1 MDKTVSEYLLILVR
15 GFLMGAC
22 DIIPGVSGGTIAL
35 LTGIYERL
43 VTAIGNIRPDVLLK
57 TFFTDRKAFVA
68 ELKYM
73 DFFFLVVLVSGIVAA
88 AVTVSKIISMLLES
102 YTAFTY
108 SFFFGL
114 IIASAV
120 LILLE
125 IGSVESR
132 GNIVAVVCSA
142 FAGLVIGYLAGGLE
156 PAMLGNSYPVL
167 FLTGTVAFCAM
178 ILPGIS
184 GAYITLIFNQYEYLL
199 NCIHTMNIVPLIV
212 FSAGG
217 ILGILGFTKVLKFLL
232 SRYHAAM
239 LAMLT
244 GLMIGTS
251 RLLIGK
257 VELSG
262 GFKTAVIACAV
273 AGVVIPVILEFVKR
287 NCISKEQTSQY
298 CRKYPLTVDGCII
311 FVNPLIPFRFV
322 Q

>member
-1 MDKTVSEYLLILVR
+1 MDKTVSEYLLILIR

-57 TFFTDRKAFVA
+57 TFFTDRAAFVA

-73 DFFFLVVLVSGIVAA
+73 DFFFLVTLVSGIFVAA
-88 AVTVSKIISMLLES
+88 ITVSKIISMLLES

-114 IIASAV
+114 IIASAA

-125 IGSVESR
+125 TGSLETNDNKE
-132 GNIVAVVCSA
+132 GNKEGSKEGSKAVNKAGSKAAVIA
-142 FAGLVIGYLAGGLE
+142 AALAGLVIGYIAGGLE
-156 PAMLGNSYPVL
+156 PAMLGHTLPVL
-167 FLTGTVAFCAM
+167 FVTGMVAFCAM

-199 NCIHTMNIVPLIV
+199 DCIHTLNVVPLIV

-217 ILGILGFTKVLKFLL
+217 ILGILGFTRVLKYLL

-257 VELSG
+257 IEASG
-262 GFKTAVIACAV
+262 GFTPAVILCAV
-273 AGVVIPVILEFVKR
+273 VGVVLLVILEYAKR
-287 NCISKEQTSQY
+287 NCISKEQSAE
-298 CRKYPLTVDGCII
+298 
-311 FVNPLIPFRFV
+311 
-322 Q
+322 

>member
-73 DFFFLVVLVSGIVAA
+73 DFFFLVILVSGIVIA

-108 SFFFGL
+108 SFFFG
-114 IIASAV
+114 IILASAV

-132 GNIVAVVCSA
+132 GNKIAVVGSA
-142 FAGLVIGYLAGGLE
+142 LVGLVIGYLVGGFE
-156 PAMLGNSYPVL
+156 PAMLGHTLPVL
-167 FLTGTVAFCAM
+167 FLTGMVAFCAM

-184 GAYITLIFNQYEYLL
+184 GAYITLICNQYEYLL
-199 NCIHTMNIVPLIV
+199 NCIHTMNMVPLVV

-217 ILGILGFTKVLKFLL
+217 ILGILGFTKLLKFLL

-262 GFKTAVIACAV
+262 GFTPAVIVCAV
-273 AGVVIPVILEFVKR
+273 AGVALLVILEFVKR
-287 NCISKEQTSQY
+287 NCISKEQTSQ
-298 CRKYPLTVDGCII
+298 
-311 FVNPLIPFRFV
+311 
-322 Q
+322 

>member
-1 MDKTVSEYLLILVR
+1 MDKTVSEYLLILIR

-57 TFFTDRKAFVA
+57 TFFTDRTAFVA

-73 DFFFLVVLVSGIVAA
+73 DFFFLVTLVSGIFVAA
-88 AVTVSKIISMLLES
+88 ITVSKIISMLLES

-114 IIASAV
+114 IIASAA

-125 IGSVESR
+125 TGSLETNDNKE
-132 GNIVAVVCSA
+132 GNKEGSKADSKGDSKAGSKAAVIAASL
-142 FAGLVIGYLAGGLE
+142 AGLVIGYIAGGLE
-156 PAMLGNSYPVL
+156 PAMLGHTLPVL
-167 FLTGTVAFCAM
+167 FVTGMVAFCAM

-199 NCIHTMNIVPLIV
+199 DCIHTLNVVPLIV

-217 ILGILGFTKVLKFLL
+217 ILGILGFTRVLKYLL

-257 VELSG
+257 IEASG
-262 GFKTAVIACAV
+262 GFTPAVILCAV
-273 AGVVIPVILEFVKR
+273 VGVVLLVILEYAKR
-287 NCISKEQTSQY
+287 NCISKEQSAE
-298 CRKYPLTVDGCII
+298 
-311 FVNPLIPFRFV
+311 
-322 Q
+322 

>member
-1 MDKTVSEYLLILVR
+1 MDKTVSEYLLILIR

-57 TFFTDRKAFVA
+57 TFFTDRTAFVA

-73 DFFFLVVLVSGIVAA
+73 DFFFLVTLVSGIFVAA
-88 AVTVSKIISMLLES
+88 ITVSKIISMLLES

-125 IGSVESR
+125 TGSLETNDNTE
-132 GNIVAVVCSA
+132 GNKEGNKEGSKADSKGDSKAGSKAAIIAA
-142 FAGLVIGYLAGGLE
+142 ALAGLVIGYIAGGLE
-156 PAMLGNSYPVL
+156 PAMLGHTLPVL
-167 FLTGTVAFCAM
+167 FVTGMVAFCAM

-199 NCIHTMNIVPLIV
+199 DCIHTLNVVPLIV

-217 ILGILGFTKVLKFLL
+217 ILGILGFTRVLKYLL

-257 VELSG
+257 IEASG
-262 GFKTAVIACAV
+262 GFTPAVILCAV
-273 AGVVIPVILEFVKR
+273 VGVVLLVILEYAKR
-287 NCISKEQTSQY
+287 NCISKEQSAE
-298 CRKYPLTVDGCII
+298 
-311 FVNPLIPFRFV
+311 
-322 Q
+322 

>member
-1 MDKTVSEYLLILVR
+1 MDKTVSEYLLILIR

-57 TFFTDRKAFVA
+57 TFFTDRTAFVA

-73 DFFFLVVLVSGIVAA
+73 DFFFLVTLVSGIFVAA
-88 AVTVSKIISMLLES
+88 ITVSKIISMLLES

-125 IGSVESR
+125 TGSLETNDNKE
-132 GNIVAVVCSA
+132 GNKEGSKAVNKAGSKAAVIA
-142 FAGLVIGYLAGGLE
+142 AALAGLVIGYIAGGLE
-156 PAMLGNSYPVL
+156 PAMLGHTLPVL
-167 FLTGTVAFCAM
+167 FITGMVAFCAM

-199 NCIHTMNIVPLIV
+199 DCIHTLNVVPLIV

-217 ILGILGFTKVLKFLL
+217 ILGILGFTRVLKYLL

-239 LAMLT
+239 LALLT

-257 VELSG
+257 IEASG
-262 GFKTAVIACAV
+262 GFTPAVILFAL
-273 AGVVIPVILEFVKR
+273 AGVVLLVILE
-287 NCISKEQTSQY
+287 
-298 CRKYPLTVDGCII
+298 
-311 FVNPLIPFRFV
+311 
-322 Q
+322 

>member
-1 MDKTVSEYLLILVR
+1 MDKTVSEYLLILIR

-57 TFFTDRKAFVA
+57 TFFTDRAAFVA

-73 DFFFLVVLVSGIVAA
+73 DFFFLVTLVSGIFVAA
-88 AVTVSKIISMLLES
+88 ITVSKIISMLLES

-114 IIASAV
+114 IIASAA

-125 IGSVESR
+125 TGSLETNDNKE
-132 GNIVAVVCSA
+132 GNKEGSKAVNKAGSKAAVIA
-142 FAGLVIGYLAGGLE
+142 AALAGLVIGYIAGGLE
-156 PAMLGNSYPVL
+156 PAMLGHTLPVL
-167 FLTGTVAFCAM
+167 FVTGTVAFCAM

-199 NCIHTMNIVPLIV
+199 DCIHTLNVVPLIV

-217 ILGILGFTKVLKFLL
+217 ILGILGFTRVLKYLL

-257 VELSG
+257 IEASG
-262 GFKTAVIACAV
+262 GFTPAVILCAV
-273 AGVVIPVILEFVKR
+273 VGVVLLVILEYARR
-287 NCISKEQTSQY
+287 NCISKEQSAE
-298 CRKYPLTVDGCII
+298 
-311 FVNPLIPFRFV
+311 
-322 Q
+322 

>member
-1 MDKTVSEYLLILVR
+1 MDKTVSEYLLILIR

-57 TFFTDRKAFVA
+57 TFFTDRAAFVA

-73 DFFFLVVLVSGIVAA
+73 DFFFLVTLVSGIFVAA
-88 AVTVSKIISMLLES
+88 ITVSKIISMLLES

-125 IGSVESR
+125 TGSLETNDNTE
-132 GNIVAVVCSA
+132 GNKEGNKEGSKADSKGDSKAGSKAAIIAA
-142 FAGLVIGYLAGGLE
+142 ALAGLVIGYIAGGLE
-156 PAMLGNSYPVL
+156 PAMLGHTLPVL
-167 FLTGTVAFCAM
+167 FITGMVAFCAM

-199 NCIHTMNIVPLIV
+199 DCIHTLNVVPLIV

-217 ILGILGFTKVLKFLL
+217 ILGILGFTRVLKYLL

-239 LAMLT
+239 LALLT

-257 VELSG
+257 IEASG
-262 GFKTAVIACAV
+262 GFTPAVILCAV
-273 AGVVIPVILEFVKR
+273 VGVVLLVILEYAKR
-287 NCISKEQTSQY
+287 NCISKEQSAE
-298 CRKYPLTVDGCII
+298 
-311 FVNPLIPFRFV
+311 
-322 Q
+322 

>member
-1 MDKTVSEYLLILVR
+1 MDKTVSEYLLILIR

-57 TFFTDRKAFVA
+57 TFFTDRTAFVA

-73 DFFFLVVLVSGIVAA
+73 DFFFLVTLVSGIFVAA
-88 AVTVSKIISMLLES
+88 ITVSKIISMLLES

-125 IGSVESR
+125 TGSIDTNDNKEGKK
-132 GNIVAVVCSA
+132 GNNKEDSKAGNKVGSKAAVIA
-142 FAGLVIGYLAGGLE
+142 AALAGLVIGYVAGGLE
-156 PAMLGNSYPVL
+156 PAMLGHSLPVL
-167 FLTGTVAFCAM
+167 FVTGMVAFCAM

-199 NCIHTMNIVPLIV
+199 DCIHTLNVVPLIV

-217 ILGILGFTKVLKFLL
+217 ILGILGFTRVLKYLL

-257 VELSG
+257 IEASG
-262 GFKTAVIACAV
+262 GFTPAVILCAV
-273 AGVVIPVILEFVKR
+273 VGVVLLVILEYARR
-287 NCISKEQTSQY
+287 NCISKEQSAE
-298 CRKYPLTVDGCII
+298 
-311 FVNPLIPFRFV
+311 
-322 Q
+322 

>member
-1 MDKTVSEYLLILVR
+1 MDKTVSEYLLILIR

-57 TFFTDRKAFVA
+57 TFFTDRTAFVA

-73 DFFFLVVLVSGIVAA
+73 DFFFLVTLVSGIFVAA
-88 AVTVSKIISMLLES
+88 ITVSKIISMLLES

-125 IGSVESR
+125 TGSLETNDNTE
-132 GNIVAVVCSA
+132 GNKEGNKEGSKADSKGDSKAGSKAAIIAA
-142 FAGLVIGYLAGGLE
+142 ALAGLVIGYIAGGLE
-156 PAMLGNSYPVL
+156 PAMLGHTLPVL
-167 FLTGTVAFCAM
+167 FVTGMVAFCAM

-199 NCIHTMNIVPLIV
+199 DCIHTLNVVPLIV

-217 ILGILGFTKVLKFLL
+217 LLGILGFTRVLKYLL

-257 VELSG
+257 IEASG
-262 GFKTAVIACAV
+262 GFTPAVILCAV
-273 AGVVIPVILEFVKR
+273 VGVVLLVILEYAKR
-287 NCISKEQTSQY
+287 NCISKEQSAE
-298 CRKYPLTVDGCII
+298 
-311 FVNPLIPFRFV
+311 
-322 Q
+322 

>member
-1 MDKTVSEYLLILVR
+1 MDKTVSEYLLILIR

-57 TFFTDRKAFVA
+57 TFFTDRTAFVA

-73 DFFFLVVLVSGIVAA
+73 DFFFLVTLVSGIFVAA
-88 AVTVSKIISMLLES
+88 ITVSKIISMLLES

-125 IGSVESR
+125 TGSLETN
-132 GNIVAVVCSA
+132 GNKEGKKGNSKEGSKADSKGDSKAGSKAAVIA
-142 FAGLVIGYLAGGLE
+142 AALAGLVIGYIAGGLE
-156 PAMLGNSYPVL
+156 PAMLGHTLPVL
-167 FLTGTVAFCAM
+167 FITGMVAFCAM

-199 NCIHTMNIVPLIV
+199 DCIHTLNVVPLIV

-217 ILGILGFTKVLKFLL
+217 ILGILGFTRVLKYLL

-239 LAMLT
+239 LALLT
-244 GLMIGTS
+244 GLLIGTS

-257 VELSG
+257 IEASG
-262 GFKTAVIACAV
+262 GFTPAVILCAV
-273 AGVVIPVILEFVKR
+273 VGVVLLVILEYAKR
-287 NCISKEQTSQY
+287 NCISKEQSAE
-298 CRKYPLTVDGCII
+298 
-311 FVNPLIPFRFV
+311 
-322 Q
+322 

>member
-1 MDKTVSEYLLILVR
+1 MDKTVSEYLLILIR

-57 TFFTDRKAFVA
+57 TFFTDRTAFVA

-73 DFFFLVVLVSGIVAA
+73 DFFFLVTLVSGIFVAA
-88 AVTVSKIISMLLES
+88 ITVSKIISMLLES

-114 IIASAV
+114 ILASAV

-125 IGSVESR
+125 TGSLETNDNKE
-132 GNIVAVVCSA
+132 GNKEGSKAVNKAGSKAAVIA
-142 FAGLVIGYLAGGLE
+142 AALAGLVIGYIAGGLE
-156 PAMLGNSYPVL
+156 PAMLGHTLPVL
-167 FLTGTVAFCAM
+167 FVTGTVAFCAM

-199 NCIHTMNIVPLIV
+199 NCIHTMDIVPLIV

-217 ILGILGFTKVLKFLL
+217 ILGILGFTRVLKYLL

-257 VELSG
+257 IEASG
-262 GFKTAVIACAV
+262 GFTPAVILCAL
-273 AGVVIPVILEFVKR
+273 AGVVLLVILEYAKR
-287 NCISKEQTSQY
+287 NCISKEQSAE
-298 CRKYPLTVDGCII
+298 
-311 FVNPLIPFRFV
+311 
-322 Q
+322 

>member
-1 MDKTVSEYLLILVR
+1 MDKTVSEYLLILIR

-57 TFFTDRKAFVA
+57 TFFTDRAAFVA

-73 DFFFLVVLVSGIVAA
+73 DFFFLVTLVSGIFVAA
-88 AVTVSKIISMLLES
+88 ITVSKIISMLLES

-114 IIASAV
+114 IIASAA

-125 IGSVESR
+125 TGSLETNDNKE
-132 GNIVAVVCSA
+132 GNKEGSKEGTKAGSKAAVIA
-142 FAGLVIGYLAGGLE
+142 AALAGLVIGYIAGGLE
-156 PAMLGNSYPVL
+156 PAMLGHSLPVL
-167 FLTGTVAFCAM
+167 FVTGMVAFCAM

-199 NCIHTMNIVPLIV
+199 DCIHTLNVVPLIV

-217 ILGILGFTKVLKFLL
+217 ILGILGFTRVLKYLL

-257 VELSG
+257 IEASG
-262 GFKTAVIACAV
+262 GFTPAVILCAV
-273 AGVVIPVILEFVKR
+273 VGVVLLVILEYARR
-287 NCISKEQTSQY
+287 NCISKEQSAE
-298 CRKYPLTVDGCII
+298 
-311 FVNPLIPFRFV
+311 
-322 Q
+322 

>member
-1 MDKTVSEYLLILVR
+1 MDKTVSEYLLILIR

-57 TFFTDRKAFVA
+57 TFFTDRTAFVA

-73 DFFFLVVLVSGIVAA
+73 DFFFLVTIVSGIFVAA
-88 AVTVSKIISMLLES
+88 ITVSKIISMLLES

-114 IIASAV
+114 IIASAA

-125 IGSVESR
+125 TGSLETNDNKE
-132 GNIVAVVCSA
+132 GNKEGSKAVNKAGSKAAVIA
-142 FAGLVIGYLAGGLE
+142 AALAGLVIGYIAGGLE
-156 PAMLGNSYPVL
+156 PAMLGHTLPVL
-167 FLTGTVAFCAM
+167 FVTGTVAFCAM

-199 NCIHTMNIVPLIV
+199 DCIHTLNVVPLIV

-217 ILGILGFTKVLKFLL
+217 ILGILGFTRVLKYLL

-257 VELSG
+257 IEASG
-262 GFKTAVIACAV
+262 GFTPAVILCAV
-273 AGVVIPVILEFVKR
+273 VGVVLLVILEYAKR
-287 NCISKEQTSQY
+287 NCISKEQSAE
-298 CRKYPLTVDGCII
+298 
-311 FVNPLIPFRFV
+311 
-322 Q
+322 

>member
-1 MDKTVSEYLLILVR
+1 MDKTVSEYLLILIR

-57 TFFTDRKAFVA
+57 TFFTDRTAFVA

-73 DFFFLVVLVSGIVAA
+73 DFFFLVTLVSGIFVAA
-88 AVTVSKIISMLLES
+88 ITVSKIISMLLES

-125 IGSVESR
+125 TGSLETNDNKE
-132 GNIVAVVCSA
+132 GNKGNNKEGSKAANKAGSKAAVIA
-142 FAGLVIGYLAGGLE
+142 AALAGLVIGYIAGGLE
-156 PAMLGNSYPVL
+156 PAMLGHTLPVL
-167 FLTGTVAFCAM
+167 FITGMVAFCAM

-199 NCIHTMNIVPLIV
+199 DCIHTLNVVPLIV

-217 ILGILGFTKVLKFLL
+217 ILGILGFTRVLKYLL

-257 VELSG
+257 VETSG
-262 GFKTAVIACAV
+262 GFTPAVILCAV
-273 AGVVIPVILEFVKR
+273 VGVVLLVILEYARR
-287 NCISKEQTSQY
+287 NCISKEQSAE
-298 CRKYPLTVDGCII
+298 
-311 FVNPLIPFRFV
+311 
-322 Q
+322 

>member
-73 DFFFLVVLVSGIVAA
+73 DFFFLVILVSGIVIA

-114 IIASAV
+114 ILASAV

-132 GNIVAVVCSA
+132 GNKIAVLGSA
-142 FAGLVIGYLAGGLE
+142 LVGLVIGYLVGGLE
-156 PAMLGNSYPVL
+156 PAMLGHSLPVL
-167 FLTGTVAFCAM
+167 FLTGMVAFCAM

-184 GAYITLIFNQYEYLL
+184 GAYITLICNQYEYLL

-217 ILGILGFTKVLKFLL
+217 ILGILGFTKLLKFLL

-262 GFKTAVIACAV
+262 GFTPAVIVCAV
-273 AGVVIPVILEFVKR
+273 AGVALLVILEFVKR
-287 NCISKEQTSQY
+287 NCISKEQSSQ
-298 CRKYPLTVDGCII
+298 
-311 FVNPLIPFRFV
+311 
-322 Q
+322 

>member
-1 MDKTVSEYLLILVR
+1 MDKTVSEYLLILIR

-57 TFFTDRKAFVA
+57 TFFTDRTAFVA

-73 DFFFLVVLVSGIVAA
+73 DFFFLVTLVSGIFVAA
-88 AVTVSKIISMLLES
+88 ITVSKIISMLLES

-114 IIASAV
+114 ILASAV

-125 IGSVESR
+125 TGSLETNDNTE
-132 GNIVAVVCSA
+132 GNKEGNKEGSKAVNKAGSKAAVIA
-142 FAGLVIGYLAGGLE
+142 AALAGLVIGYIAGGLE
-156 PAMLGNSYPVL
+156 PAMLGHTLPVL
-167 FLTGTVAFCAM
+167 FVTGMVAFCAM

-199 NCIHTMNIVPLIV
+199 DCIHTLNVVPLIV

-217 ILGILGFTKVLKFLL
+217 ILGILGFTRVLKYLL

-257 VELSG
+257 IEASG
-262 GFKTAVIACAV
+262 GFTPAVILCAV
-273 AGVVIPVILEFVKR
+273 VGVVLLVILEYAKR
-287 NCISKEQTSQY
+287 NCISKEQSAE
-298 CRKYPLTVDGCII
+298 
-311 FVNPLIPFRFV
+311 
-322 Q
+322 

>member
-156 PAMLGNSYPVL
+156 PAMLGNSLPVL

-262 GFKTAVIACAV
+262 GFTTAVIACAV
-273 AGVVIPVILEFVKR
+273 AGVAIPVILEFVKR
-287 NCISKEQTSQY
+287 NCISKEQTPQ
-298 CRKYPLTVDGCII
+298 
-311 FVNPLIPFRFV
+311 
-322 Q
+322 

>member
-1 MDKTVSEYLLILVR
+1 MDKTVSEYLLILIR

-57 TFFTDRKAFVA
+57 TFFTDRTAFVA

-73 DFFFLVVLVSGIVAA
+73 DFFFLVTLVSGIFVAA
-88 AVTVSKIISMLLES
+88 ITVSKIISMLLES

-114 IIASAV
+114 IIASAA

-125 IGSVESR
+125 TGSLETNDNKE
-132 GNIVAVVCSA
+132 GNKEGSKAVNKAGSKAAVIA
-142 FAGLVIGYLAGGLE
+142 AALAGLVIGYIAGGLE
-156 PAMLGNSYPVL
+156 PAMLGHTLPVL
-167 FLTGTVAFCAM
+167 FVTGMVAFCAM

-199 NCIHTMNIVPLIV
+199 DCIHTLNVVPLIV

-217 ILGILGFTKVLKFLL
+217 ILGILGFTRVLKYLL

-257 VELSG
+257 IEASG
-262 GFKTAVIACAV
+262 GFTPAVILCAV
-273 AGVVIPVILEFVKR
+273 VGVVLLVILEYAKR
-287 NCISKEQTSQY
+287 NCISKEQSAE
-298 CRKYPLTVDGCII
+298 
-311 FVNPLIPFRFV
+311 
-322 Q
+322 

>member
-1 MDKTVSEYLLILVR
+1 MDKTVSEYLLILIR

-57 TFFTDRKAFVA
+57 TFFTDRTAFVA

-73 DFFFLVVLVSGIVAA
+73 DFFFLVTLVSGIFVAA
-88 AVTVSKIISMLLES
+88 ITVSKIISMLLES

-125 IGSVESR
+125 TGSLETNDNKE
-132 GNIVAVVCSA
+132 GNKEGSKAVNKAVNKAGSKA
-142 FAGLVIGYLAGGLE
+142 AVIAAALAGLVIGYIAGGLE
-156 PAMLGNSYPVL
+156 PAMLGHSLPVL
-167 FLTGTVAFCAM
+167 FITGMVAFCAM

-199 NCIHTMNIVPLIV
+199 DCIHTLNVVPLIV

-217 ILGILGFTKVLKFLL
+217 ILGILGFTRVLKYLL

-257 VELSG
+257 VEASG
-262 GFKTAVIACAV
+262 GFTPAVILCAV
-273 AGVVIPVILEFVKR
+273 VGVVLLVILEYARR
-287 NCISKEQTSQY
+287 NCISKEQSAE
-298 CRKYPLTVDGCII
+298 
-311 FVNPLIPFRFV
+311 
-322 Q
+322 

>member
-73 DFFFLVVLVSGIVAA
+73 DFFFLVILVSGIVIA

-114 IIASAV
+114 ILASAV

-132 GNIVAVVCSA
+132 GNKIAVVGSA
-142 FAGLVIGYLAGGLE
+142 LVGLVIGYLVGGLE
-156 PAMLGNSYPVL
+156 PAMLGHSPLVL
-167 FLTGTVAFCAM
+167 FITGMVAFCAM

-199 NCIHTMNIVPLIV
+199 NCIHTMEIVPLIV

-217 ILGILGFTKVLKFLL
+217 ILGILGFTKLLKFLL

-262 GFKTAVIACAV
+262 GFTPAVIVCAL
-273 AGVVIPVILEFVKR
+273 AGVALLVILEFVKR
-287 NCISKEQTSQY
+287 NCISKEQTSQ
-298 CRKYPLTVDGCII
+298 
-311 FVNPLIPFRFV
+311 
-322 Q
+322 

>member
-1 MDKTVSEYLLILVR
+1 MDKTVSEYLLILIR

-57 TFFTDRKAFVA
+57 TFFTDRAAFVA

-73 DFFFLVVLVSGIVAA
+73 DFFFLVTLVSGIFVAA
-88 AVTVSKIISMLLES
+88 ITVSKIISMLLES

-125 IGSVESR
+125 TGSLETNDNKE
-132 GNIVAVVCSA
+132 GNKEGSKAVNKAGSKAAVIA
-142 FAGLVIGYLAGGLE
+142 AALAGLVIGYIAGGLE
-156 PAMLGNSYPVL
+156 PAMLGHTLPVL
-167 FLTGTVAFCAM
+167 FVTGMVAFCAM

-199 NCIHTMNIVPLIV
+199 DCIHTLNVVPLIV

-217 ILGILGFTKVLKFLL
+217 ILGILGFTRVLKYLL

-257 VELSG
+257 IEASG
-262 GFKTAVIACAV
+262 GFTPAVILCAV
-273 AGVVIPVILEFVKR
+273 VGVVLLVILEYAKR
-287 NCISKEQTSQY
+287 NCISKEQSAE
-298 CRKYPLTVDGCII
+298 
-311 FVNPLIPFRFV
+311 
-322 Q
+322 

>member
-1 MDKTVSEYLLILVR
+1 MDKTVSEYLLILIR

-57 TFFTDRKAFVA
+57 TFFTDRAAFVA

-73 DFFFLVVLVSGIVAA
+73 DFFFLVTLVSGIFVAA
-88 AVTVSKIISMLLES
+88 ITVSKIISMLLES

-125 IGSVESR
+125 TGSLETNDNKE
-132 GNIVAVVCSA
+132 GNKEGSKAGSKAAVIA
-142 FAGLVIGYLAGGLE
+142 AALAGLVIGYIAGGLE
-156 PAMLGNSYPVL
+156 PAMLGHTLPVL
-167 FLTGTVAFCAM
+167 FVTGMVAFCAM

-199 NCIHTMNIVPLIV
+199 DCIHTLNVVPLIV

-217 ILGILGFTKVLKFLL
+217 ILGILGFTRVLKYLL

-257 VELSG
+257 VEASG
-262 GFKTAVIACAV
+262 GFTPAVILCAV
-273 AGVVIPVILEFVKR
+273 VGVVLLVILEYAKR
-287 NCISKEQTSQY
+287 NCISKEQSAE
-298 CRKYPLTVDGCII
+298 
-311 FVNPLIPFRFV
+311 
-322 Q
+322 

>member
-73 DFFFLVVLVSGIVAA
+73 DFFFLVILVSGIVIA

-114 IIASAV
+114 ILASAV

-132 GNIVAVVCSA
+132 GNKIAVLGSA
-142 FAGLVIGYLAGGLE
+142 LVGLVIGYLVGGLE
-156 PAMLGNSYPVL
+156 PAMLGHSLPVL
-167 FLTGTVAFCAM
+167 FLTGMVAFCAM

-184 GAYITLIFNQYEYLL
+184 GAYITLICNQYEYLL

-217 ILGILGFTKVLKFLL
+217 ILGILGFTKLLKFLL

-262 GFKTAVIACAV
+262 
-273 AGVVIPVILEFVKR
+273 
-287 NCISKEQTSQY
+287 
-298 CRKYPLTVDGCII
+298 
-311 FVNPLIPFRFV
+311 
-322 Q
+322 